1 MGKAK
6 KMIDELIEKKAQ
18 GNSFQINNIKMKLM
32 FKGIIPDNIKEETPD
47 TEELISK
54 IEEVAEQ
61 FSINLTINK

>member
-18 GNSFQINNIKMKLM
+18 GNKFQVNNIKMKLM
-32 FKGIIPDNIKEETPD
+32 FKGIIPDEITEDTPD

-54 IEEVAEQ
+54 IEGVAEQ
-61 FSINLTINK
+61 FEVSLTTNK